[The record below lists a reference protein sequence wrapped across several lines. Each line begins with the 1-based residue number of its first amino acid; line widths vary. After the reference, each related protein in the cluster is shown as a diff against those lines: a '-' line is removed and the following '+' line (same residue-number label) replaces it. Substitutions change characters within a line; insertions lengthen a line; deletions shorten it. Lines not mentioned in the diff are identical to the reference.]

1 MRPEATGLRGKKCG
15 DVRRLPPH
23 RLADASWCRERF
35 TAMSRLNEIV
45 KGGRNTEGAEGNGGD
60 AGGRVPGPKRGV
72 GRAQSSTI
80 ALHGS
85 AEPVR
90 RPGPLV
96 GALVQST
103 TWVHKAVGE
112 CDGPTYARVGN
123 PTVDELEQVL
133 GALEDAPPAVSFG
146 SGLAAETALFLALLR
161 AGDHAVVGE
170 AIYGGTVRLF
180 RQVLSEL
187 GVSATFVDTSDVAAV
202 AAAITPRTKL
212 VFIETP
218 ANPTLKLTDIE
229 AIAKIT
235 RSARVPLVVD
245 NTFLTAVIQRP
256 LDLGADICVY
266 STTKH
271 IDGHSTALGGAIVT
285 RDEAVLERVRF
296 IRKATG
302 NIQAPFNAWLTTRGV
317 KTLPLRLRAQSEAA
331 LEVARALSADSRVE
345 RVYYPGLADFP
356 QAKLAAKQHIGGYHG
371 GVVTFEARGG
381 VEAGRA
387 LLNAV
392 KLASL
397 AEHVGSVETLIT
409 HPATM
414 THGDVP
420 VEQRLR
426 VGITDGLVRLSVG
439 LEDPGQI
446 IADLDQAIDAS
457 QRAVVGATGLGAVA
471 TSSLKKG
478 GVACVSAN

>member
-1 MRPEATGLRGKKCG
+1 MARFNGVG
-15 DVRRLPPH
+15 
-23 RLADASWCRERF
+23 AS
-35 TAMSRLNEIV
+35 
-45 KGGRNTEGAEGNGGD
+45 GN
-60 AGGRVPGPKRGV
+60 RVPGE
-72 GRAQSSTI
+72 GRASTI

-90 RPGPLV
+90 RPGPIV

-103 TWVHKAVGE
+103 TWVHRAVGE

-133 GALEDAPPAVSFG
+133 GALEDAPPAVSFA

-187 GVSATFVDTSDVAAV
+187 GISATFVDTSDVGAV

-218 ANPTLKLTDIE
+218 ANPTLKLTDIA
-229 AIAKIT
+229 AIAKVT
-235 RSARVPLVVD
+235 RFARVPLVVD
-245 NTFLTAVIQRP
+245 NTFLTGVIQRP

-285 RDEAVLERVRF
+285 RDAAVLDRVRLV
-296 IRKATG
+296 RKATG

-317 KTLPLRLRAQSEAA
+317 KTLPLRIRAQSEAA
-331 LEVARALSADSRVE
+331 LEVARALAADERIE
-345 RVYYPGLADFP
+345 RVYYPGLADFA
-356 QAKLAAKQHIGGYHG
+356 QRELAARQHIGGFHG
-371 GVVTFEARGG
+371 GVVTFEPKGG
-381 VEAGRA
+381 KEAGRT
-387 LLNAV
+387 LLNA
-392 KLASL
+392 LRLCAL

-414 THGDVP
+414 THADVP

-439 LEDPGQI
+439 LEDPAQI
-446 IADLDQAIDAS
+446 IADVDQALDAARELADVAGI
-457 QRAVVGATGLGAVA
+457 RAAAVKAGTVAAVA
-471 TSSLKKG
+471 AGGSLKKG
-478 GVACVSAN
+478 GAACVAAN